1 MKKVLVIVDMQMD
14 FISGPLGNREC
25 QAAVAAV
32 LKTIKEGNYDYTFAT
47 MDTHEEN
54 YLDTLE
60 GKKLPVKHCIYT
72 TEGWKI
78 HPDIENA
85 LRQCKDVE
93 LIQKPSFG
101 SVKLGQKLGTIYEAC
116 MADNEELQIDFA
128 GVCTG
133 ICVISNVMIAKAY
146 CPEANIR
153 VLADACACVTP
164 QSHENALSAMQM
176 CHIEVVKN
184 GGHKDETTTDNQ

>member
-14 FISGPLGNREC
+14 FISGTLGNTAC
-25 QAAVAAV
+25 QEAVPAV
-32 LKTIKEGNYDYTFAT
+32 RQTIKAGNYDSIFAT
-47 MDTHEEN
+47 MDTHDED
-54 YLDTLE
+54 YLDTFE
-60 GKKLPVKHCIYT
+60 GNKLPVKHCIHA

-101 SVKLGQKLGTIYEAC
+101 SIELGQKLGTIYEAC
-116 MADNEELQIDFA
+116 LADNEKLQIDFV

-153 VLADACACVTP
+153 VLAYACACVTP

-176 CHIEVVKN
+176 CHIEIVKN
-184 GGHKDETTTDNQ
+184 GGQKDETTTDNQ